1 MSCWLRL
8 SVSSDRRD
16 RTFRNLP
23 GAPKRQLASVPF
35 KNGAVVEQSRGAV
48 SWTEVKMSIAFPE
61 CDPPAPSVTASIKLS
76 AESDTLEHPIRS
88 KLNLRSLTW

>member
-35 KNGAVVEQSRGAV
+35 KNGAVVEQSHGR
-48 SWTEVKMSIAFPE
+48 
-61 CDPPAPSVTASIKLS
+61 
-76 AESDTLEHPIRS
+76 RS
-88 KLNLRSLTW
+88 KCRSLSRNAIPPPRRYRKHKAER